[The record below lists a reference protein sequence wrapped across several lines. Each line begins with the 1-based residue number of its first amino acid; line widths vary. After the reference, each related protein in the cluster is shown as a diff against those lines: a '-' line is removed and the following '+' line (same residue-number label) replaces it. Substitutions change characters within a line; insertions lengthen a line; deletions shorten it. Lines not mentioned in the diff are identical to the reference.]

1 MLIILFVLSGVKI
14 PQNKQNAQ
22 NAHLVD
28 NMSSRE
34 QKGDRNIMSKKL
46 TGDQYRRLVESIG
59 KDEADKM
66 ASVLGVATKRVGKMK
81 FAPKP
86 VLEAWDAFKMTVE
99 ENLDTWN
106 DNLPKDVDKIRT
118 VDPNIKK

>member
-14 PQNKQNAQ
+14 TKKKQNAQ

-46 TGDQYRRLVESIG
+46 TGEQYRRLVDSMG
-59 KDEADKM
+59 KDEADKL
-66 ASVLGVATKRVGKMK
+66 ASVLGVATQRVGKMNY
-81 FAPKP
+81 APKP
-86 VLEAWDAFKMTVE
+86 VLEAWDYFLATVE
-99 ENLDTWN
+99 NTLDEWN
-106 DNLPKDVDKIRT
+106 NNLPEGVEPIRKVDL
-118 VDPNIKK
+118 NIKK

>member
-1 MLIILFVLSGVKI
+1 
-14 PQNKQNAQ
+14 
-22 NAHLVD
+22 
-28 NMSSRE
+28 
-34 QKGDRNIMSKKL
+34 MSKKL

>member
-14 PQNKQNAQ
+14 TKKKQNAQ

-46 TGDQYRRLVESIG
+46 TGEQYRRLVDSIG
-59 KDEADKM
+59 KDKADEM
-66 ASVLGVATKRVGKMK
+66 ATVLGVATQRVGKMNY
-81 FAPKP
+81 APKP
-86 VLEAWDAFKMTVE
+86 VLEAWDYFLATVE
-99 ENLDTWN
+99 NTLDDWN
-106 DNLPKDVDKIRT
+106 DNLPEGVEPIRKVDL
-118 VDPNIKK
+118 NIKK